1 MEFWRRVW
9 RRKWLVV
16 VPVMLSTV
24 AASIVAWRMP
34 IIYRSEARVI
44 VVPQRIPESFVPSS
58 VDSRLEDRLA
68 SIKQRVLS
76 RTGLERIVTEFDL
89 YAVHGRCSAVPRT
102 R

>member
-34 IIYRSEARVI
+34 VIYRSETGII
-44 VVPQRIPESFVPSS
+44 VVPQRIPQSYNADFS
-58 VDSRLEDRLA
+58 VSLTYRFGSLFNN
-68 SIKQRVLS
+68 
-76 RTGLERIVTEFDL
+76 IVNPRF
-89 YAVHGRCSAVPRT
+89 GRD
-102 R
+102 